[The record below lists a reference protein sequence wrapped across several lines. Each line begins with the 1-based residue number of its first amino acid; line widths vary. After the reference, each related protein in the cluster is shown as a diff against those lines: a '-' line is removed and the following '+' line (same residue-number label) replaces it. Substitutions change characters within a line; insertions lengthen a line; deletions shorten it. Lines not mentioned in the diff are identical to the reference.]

1 MTIYQF
7 TLLNEQDKADLVL
20 NSVFLSERIEGD
32 MLFQLYYIDDFFV
45 EIWHDVVLDRIYNMR
60 PFSARRLPEEYLED
74 ISIADL
80 VG

>member
-20 NSVFLSERIEGD
+20 NSVFLADRIEGD
-32 MLFQLYYIDDFFV
+32 MLFQIYYVDDFFV

-60 PFSARRLPEEYLED
+60 PFSARRLPDEYLED
-74 ISIADL
+74 ISIEDL